1 MREWAWLK
9 SPKTALKPNKT
20 KKNETV
26 SKIESSLDKLFAK
39 LVQIKDVGIARLCAL
54 WKKYSPQANRYISQL
69 KKIDYATAKAF
80 VIRFRWRILL
90 VLIVLYAGSKTY
102 DYFFPASGK
111 SGGPIT
117 VSTIVVEKKDI
128 PLIMEASGTI
138 VSASI
143 VDIRPMVTNTVAK
156 IEIKDG
162 QEIKAGDLLFVL
174 DDRNDKANYEKLK
187 ALADDAQK
195 QYLRAKE
202 LVAKNFISKAGLETT
217 LANAKSAQAA
227 ARAAEVQLSF
237 DYIRS
242 PIDGRAGIIN
252 VFPGSLVQ
260 ASNVVTTATSST
272 ATSSVGSMVTITQL
286 NPINVQFVIPEKDI
300 PIMLENQLDGDAM
313 SVKVTVGESGKK
325 TYEGKVLVID
335 NQVDPSIAAVRVK
348 AQIPNDSKTLLPG
361 QFARV
366 SLVASTLKDALA
378 IPSQAVVI
386 NPRGKLVYV
395 VDKDG
400 KAESKPVKVVYEYQ
414 GSSIVTGIEAGD
426 RVVVEGKQNLRPGS
440 KVLEAKSTPASAPN
454 SAPAAT
460 PAPTT
465 APATPSTTDKKWR
478 SPNYVFGVQ

>member
-1 MREWAWLK
+1 
-9 SPKTALKPNKT
+9 
-20 KKNETV
+20 V
-26 SKIESSLDKLFAK
+26 SKIESSLDQLFAK
-39 LVQIKDVGIARLCAL
+39 LVQIKNTGKARLCTL
-54 WKKYSPQANRYISQL
+54 WQQSQPQISRL
-69 KKIDYATAKAF
+69 KLLDYVTVKTF
-80 VIRFRWRILL
+80 VLKFKWRILL
-90 VLIVLYAGSKTY
+90 ALIVLYAGSKTY
-102 DYFFPASGK
+102 DYFFPAADK
-111 SGGPIT
+111 ANAPVT
-117 VSTIVVEKKDI
+117 VTSVVVEKKDI
-128 PLIMEASGTI
+128 PLIIEATGTI

-156 IEIKDG
+156 IEVKDG
-162 QEIKAGDLLFVL
+162 QEVKAGDLLFTL

-202 LVAKNFISKAGLETT
+202 LVAKNFISKAGLETS

-242 PIDGRAGIIN
+242 PIDGRAGIVN

-260 ASNVVTTATSST
+260 ASNIVSTSTNST

-300 PIMLENQLDGDAM
+300 PVMLENQLDGEAM

-325 TYEGKVLVID
+325 TYEGKVIVID

-348 AQIPNDSKTLLPG
+348 AQIPNTDKTLLPG

-366 SLVASTLKDALA
+366 SLIANTLKDALA

-395 VDKDG
+395 IDKDG
-400 KAESKPVKVVYEYQ
+400 KAVSKPIKVVYEYQ
-414 GSSIVTGIEAGD
+414 GSTVVTGIEAGD

-440 KVLEAKSTPASAPN
+440 KVREAKN
-454 SAPAAT
+454 QT
-460 PAPTT
+460 PAPTPAT
-465 APATPSTTDKKWR
+465 TQPASAPATPSPTEKK
-478 SPNYVFGVQ
+478 

>member
-1 MREWAWLK
+1 M
-9 SPKTALKPNKT
+9 
-20 KKNETV
+20 
-26 SKIESSLDKLFAK
+26 
-39 LVQIKDVGIARLCAL
+39 
-54 WKKYSPQANRYISQL
+54 SQL
-69 KKIDYATAKAF
+69 KKIDYATAKSF
-80 VIRFRWRILL
+80 VIRFKWRILL
-90 VLIVLYAGSKTY
+90 VLLVLYAGSKAY
-102 DYFFPASGK
+102 DYFFPASEK
-111 SGGPIT
+111 AGGPVT
-117 VSTIVVEKKDI
+117 VTTLVVEKKDI
-128 PLIMEASGTI
+128 PLIIEATGTI

-156 IEIKDG
+156 IEVKDG
-162 QEIKAGDLLFVL
+162 QEVKVGDLLFVL

-202 LVAKNFISKAGLETT
+202 LVDKNFISKAGLETS

-242 PIDGRAGIIN
+242 PIDGRAGIVN

-260 ASNVVTTATSST
+260 ASNVVSTSTNST

-300 PIMLENQLDGDAM
+300 PVMLENQLDGDAM
-313 SVKVTVGESGKK
+313 AVKVTVGESGKQ
-325 TYEGKVLVID
+325 TYEGKVIVID

-348 AQIPNDSKTLLPG
+348 AQIPNENKTLLPG

-366 SLVASTLKDALA
+366 SLIANTLKDALA

-400 KAESKPVKVVYEYQ
+400 KTASKPVKVIYEYQ
-414 GSSIVTGIEAGD
+414 GSSVVTGIEAGD
-426 RVVVEGKQNLRPGS
+426 RVVIEGKQNLRPGS
-440 KVLEAKSTPASAPN
+440 KVREAKSTPASTAN
-454 SAPAAT
+454 AQ
-460 PAPTT
+460 PAP
-465 APATPSTTDKKWR
+465 APATPSAVEKK
-478 SPNYVFGVQ
+478 

>member
-1 MREWAWLK
+1 M
-9 SPKTALKPNKT
+9 
-20 KKNETV
+20 
-26 SKIESSLDKLFAK
+26 SKIESSLDKAFAK
-39 LVQIKDVGIARLCAL
+39 LVQWKNSGKALLCSL
-54 WKKYSPQANRYISQL
+54 WQNRSPQFNKI
-69 KKIDYATAKAF
+69 KKLDYATVKSF
-80 VIRFRWRILL
+80 VVKFKWRILL
-90 VLIVLYAGSKTY
+90 ALIILYAGGKAY
-102 DYFFPASGK
+102 DYFFPASEK
-111 SGGPIT
+111 AGGPVT
-117 VSTIVVEKKDI
+117 VTSVVVEKKDV
-128 PLIMEASGTI
+128 PLIIEATGTI
-138 VSASI
+138 VSNSI

-156 IEIKDG
+156 IDVKDG
-162 QEIKAGDLLFVL
+162 QEVKAGDLLFTL

-202 LVAKNFISKAGLETT
+202 LVAKNFISKAGLETS

-237 DYIRS
+237 DYIKS
-242 PIDGRAGIIN
+242 PIDGRAGIVN

-260 ASNVVTTATSST
+260 ASNIVSTATSST

-300 PIMLENQLDGDAM
+300 PIMLENQLDGEAM
-313 SVKVTVGESGKK
+313 TVKVTVGDSGKK

-348 AQIPNDSKTLLPG
+348 AQIPNDDKTLLPG

-366 SLVASTLKDALA
+366 SLVANTLKDALA

-386 NPRGKLVYV
+386 NARGKLVYV

-400 KAESKPVKVVYEYQ
+400 KAVSKPIKVVYEYQ
-414 GSSIVTGIEAGD
+414 GSSVVTGIEPGD

-440 KVLEAKSTPASAPN
+440 KVREAKNQSQTSNAAAAATSTSGAPSAVP
-454 SAPAAT
+454 AT
-460 PAPTT
+460 PAQ
-465 APATPSTTDKKWR
+465 DKK
-478 SPNYVFGVQ
+478 

>member
-1 MREWAWLK
+1 
-9 SPKTALKPNKT
+9 
-20 KKNETV
+20 V
-26 SKIESSLDKLFAK
+26 SKIESSLDQLFAK
-39 LVQIKDVGIARLCAL
+39 LVQIKNTGKARLCTL
-54 WKKYSPQANRYISQL
+54 WQQSQPQISRL
-69 KKIDYATAKAF
+69 KLLDYVTVKTF
-80 VIRFRWRILL
+80 VLKFKWRILL
-90 VLIVLYAGSKTY
+90 ALIVLYAGSKTY
-102 DYFFPASGK
+102 DYFFPAADK
-111 SGGPIT
+111 ANAPVT
-117 VSTIVVEKKDI
+117 VTSVVVEKKDI
-128 PLIMEASGTI
+128 PLIIEATGTI

-156 IEIKDG
+156 IEVKDG
-162 QEIKAGDLLFVL
+162 QEVKAGDLLFTL

-202 LVAKNFISKAGLETT
+202 LVAKNFISKAGLETS

-242 PIDGRAGIIN
+242 PIDGRAGIVN

-260 ASNVVTTATSST
+260 ASNIVSTSTNST

-300 PIMLENQLDGDAM
+300 PVMLENQLDGEAM

-325 TYEGKVLVID
+325 TYEGKVIVID

-348 AQIPNDSKTLLPG
+348 AQIPNTDKTLLPG

-366 SLVASTLKDALA
+366 SLIANTLKDALA

-395 VDKDG
+395 IDKDG
-400 KAESKPVKVVYEYQ
+400 KAVSKPIKVVYEYQ
-414 GSSIVTGIEAGD
+414 GSTVVTGIEAGD

-440 KVLEAKSTPASAPN
+440 KVRDAKN
-454 SAPAAT
+454 QT
-460 PAPTT
+460 PAPTPAT
-465 APATPSTTDKKWR
+465 TQPASAPATPSPTEKK
-478 SPNYVFGVQ
+478 